1 MKKIIASTL
10 MLIMLATFM
19 SACTGGS
26 SPTPTLSSQPTG
38 SESGDVQNSAEV
50 SAPVAASEI
59 NAFVGTSIFG
69 GSLDPVKGG
78 LSYGYSFTNC
88 ALLKVDPDSNYI
100 GDMATDWSIS
110 EDSLVYTFE
119 LREGVKFSD
128 GSDFTAED
136 VVFTYET
143 VKANQANNENVDLT
157 RLASVEADGDYTVV
171 FTLSE
176 PYSPF
181 FDSTA
186 MLGIVPSDAYDSA
199 DFDQYPIGT
208 GPWKIVQYDVNQQ
221 IIIEANE
228 DYYEGAPEIDK
239 ITLVYMDANVALSAA
254 SSGTLDIVMV
264 GTDSTNVEIP
274 GMYFQAFDTMDI
286 RMLSLPVLTEQT
298 ATTPDGS
305 EITVGNPVTSDV
317 NVRQALSIG
326 IDRETII
333 QNAMNGIGKPAYGFT
348 DNLVWAS
355 TAQDSDNRRE
365 EAKELLESAG
375 WVDSDGDGIR
385 ERDGVKC
392 EFTVYCTETPRYQ
405 LAAAVAQDALEL
417 GIQINAVTATWSD
430 VAQKQNQGAVVWGWG
445 QYSPTVIQSL
455 FSSEA
460 FLVETYGNV
469 IGFDNSLVDEQ
480 IELALS
486 SSDHDDAI
494 AKWKQAQTIA
504 NEEYPYLYIVNI
516 EHTYFINDSL
526 DISLETQIPHPHGHG
541 SPIICNMKDWKLN

>member
-110 EDSLVYTFE
+110 VDSLVYTFE

-264 GTDSTNVEIP
+264 GTDSANVEIP